1 MYKRARMEKLLLMGK
16 SVLGDNPK
24 LVSKNL
30 PVKMMEKLQVI
41 EQKSGKASLTVILM
55 MEKKKP

>member
-1 MYKRARMEKLLLMGK
+1 MEKLLLMGK